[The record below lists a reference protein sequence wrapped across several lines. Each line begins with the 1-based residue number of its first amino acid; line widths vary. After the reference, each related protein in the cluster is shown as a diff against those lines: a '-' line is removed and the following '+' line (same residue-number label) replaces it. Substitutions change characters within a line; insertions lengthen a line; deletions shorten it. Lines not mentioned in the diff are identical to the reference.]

1 MRKKLFRNFS
11 KKFLSALIV
20 ITFILVGAAVAV
32 SFFEPDKMTSS
43 FTEPLHTR
51 DKGDWFAYGR
61 GWIPNASGAG
71 SGELSSSTCALA
83 SSTGGVAWFWFEDG
97 NGDGDTTDEED
108 GLCVKATS
116 TLTGSWNGTTNC
128 TTYDNSYLP
137 TYECAGNFPNG
148 YVSTTGYTDHGGAS
162 CAARTS
168 YAPGQCALCDA
179 DCYDGKRDLPARGTY
194 VPSADNHGPL
204 TTEIL
209 KNWKGTR
216 LPSSE
221 DYYGFCGSGG
231 SGCTGNYCTACT
243 ANTTDGT
250 DGHQNGRSDECM
262 SLSDYGTYEWLSE
275 RHTHS
280 NARIA
285 GNYACSYF
293 NSYFVYGARRFR
305 ALFRP

>member
-1 MRKKLFRNFS
+1 MPKIFNKAIFGLTAG
-11 KKFLSALIV
+11 FLVAAALIV
-20 ITFILVGAAVAV
+20 AGAFA
-32 SFFEPDKMTSS
+32 EPTGSPADEFTGPESATS
-43 FTEPLHTR
+43 TGNWT
-51 DKGDWFAYGR
+51 AYGR
-61 GWIPNASGAG
+61 GWEPNSSG
-71 SGELSSSTCALA
+71 SGSTALTKTA
-83 SSTGGVAWFWFEDG
+83 CEATTAGNQAWFWFEDA

-116 TLTGSWNGTTNC
+116 TLTGSWNGTAGC
-128 TTYDNSYLP
+128 ATYDNSYLP

-231 SGCTGNYCTACT
+231 SGSTGQYRTGCN

-250 DGHQNGRSDECM
+250 SGHQNGRSDECM

-275 RHTHS
+275 RFIHS
-280 NARIA
+280 YARVA
-285 GNYACSYF
+285 GNSACSYF
-293 NSYFVYGARRFR
+293 SYSYVDDARRFR